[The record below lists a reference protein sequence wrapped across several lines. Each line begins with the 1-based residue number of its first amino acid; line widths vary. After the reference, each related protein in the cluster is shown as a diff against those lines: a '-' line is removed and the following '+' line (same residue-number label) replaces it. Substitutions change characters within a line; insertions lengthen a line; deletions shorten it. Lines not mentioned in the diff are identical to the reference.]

1 MDRFMKLFRR
11 GDSDIQTK
19 DTAAAAAIG
28 CCSSNGNC
36 EEEENI
42 TAE

>member
-19 DTAAAAAIG
+19 DTAAIG
-28 CCSSNGNC
+28 CCTSNGNF